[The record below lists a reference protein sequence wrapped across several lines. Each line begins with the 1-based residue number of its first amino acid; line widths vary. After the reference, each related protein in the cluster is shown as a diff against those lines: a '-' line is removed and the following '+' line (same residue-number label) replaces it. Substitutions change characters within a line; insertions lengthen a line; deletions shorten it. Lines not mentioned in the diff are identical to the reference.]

1 MIGQFLQ
8 NSQLQALLFA
18 VDCCYGG
25 KFEIRYRYGKRLQYK
40 IMAELGNEEYFSAEG
55 VLRLKEENEALQNN
69 LELAGEL
76 GKSLLENNQ
85 ELERKLEEV
94 NSEHISSLEKIE
106 VVISYSEVKKK
117 KNGLQNTRPLF
128 SSCTKR
134 HTTLIGIPMQAS
146 SWPSILN

>member
-1 MIGQFLQ
+1 MPLIAATVGNLK
-8 NSQLQALLFA
+8 SAI
-18 VDCCYGG
+18 VTE
-25 KFEIRYRYGKRLQYK
+25 KHLQYK
-40 IMAELGNEEYFSAEG
+40 TMAELGNEEYFSAEG

-106 VVISYSEVKKK
+106 VVMLK
-117 KNGLQNTRPLF
+117 
-128 SSCTKR
+128 
-134 HTTLIGIPMQAS
+134 
-146 SWPSILN
+146 

>member
-1 MIGQFLQ
+1 MPLIAATVGNLK
-8 NSQLQALLFA
+8 SAI
-18 VDCCYGG
+18 VT
-25 KFEIRYRYGKRLQYK
+25 EKRLQYK

-117 KNGLQNTRPLF
+117 KWTSEYPATFLFLYQETHNTDWY
-128 SSCTKR
+128 SY
-134 HTTLIGIPMQAS
+134 AS
-146 SWPSILN
+146 

>member
-1 MIGQFLQ
+1 MPLIAATVGNLK
-8 NSQLQALLFA
+8 SAI
-18 VDCCYGG
+18 VT
-25 KFEIRYRYGKRLQYK
+25 EKRLQYK

-106 VVISYSEVKKK
+106 VVISYSEVKKRMDFRIP
-117 KNGLQNTRPLF
+117 GHF
-128 SSCTKR
+128 SLLVPRDTQ
-134 HTTLIGIPMQAS
+134 H
-146 SWPSILN
+146 

>member
-1 MIGQFLQ
+1 MPLIAATVGNLK
-8 NSQLQALLFA
+8 SAT
-18 VDCCYGG
+18 
-25 KFEIRYRYGKRLQYK
+25 EKRLQYK

-106 VVISYSEVKKK
+106 VVISYSEVKKRMDFRIP
-117 KNGLQNTRPLF
+117 GHF
-128 SSCTKR
+128 SLLVPRDTQ
-134 HTTLIGIPMQAS
+134 H
-146 SWPSILN
+146 

>member
-8 NSQLQALLFA
+8 NSQSQALLFA
-18 VDCCYGG
+18 IEVAAAVGNL
-25 KFEIRYRYGKRLQYK
+25 KSAIVTEKHLQYK
-40 IMAELGNEEYFSAEG
+40 TMAELGNEEYFSAEG

-106 VVISYSEVKKK
+106 VV
-117 KNGLQNTRPLF
+117 
-128 SSCTKR
+128 
-134 HTTLIGIPMQAS
+134 TLK
-146 SWPSILN
+146 